1 MGNTETTYVSQDERV
16 IEFDDALSRAWSNI
30 RRAAKDGTDINKRKA
45 DGSARKYVTLAA
57 VDEAIRDALTAEG
70 FTYPQPP
77 STKVDER
84 GQIWIVIHTQIRR
97 RGVAFVPEPYALLVQ
112 GGIMKGGDGFKPP
125 TAQDMGS
132 ALTYAR
138 RYALTSVFGVCPDE
152 DDDGHAA
159 SRQPD
164 HDPAWERLQGLTA
177 DLARALR
184 CSSEDAAA
192 RVKRQA
198 GEDLGTIGSNGP
210 TDAQVATLTVAAQE
224 LLEFVRNPPRE
235 IVTPDAVIV
244 DDKPKARG
252 KGKPSA
258 KPPAEQTAPVDPP
271 DLREARAS
279 FQSAYKHYQAEC
291 REQGVDAKPW
301 MDLASEAIGETWT
314 TAAGSHPAEHYILA
328 ADMCEQAIERLRT
341 GGKAA

>member
-1 MGNTETTYVSQDERV
+1 MSNTETTYVSSDERV
-16 IEFDDALSRAWSNI
+16 IEFDDALARAWANI

-57 VDEAIRDALTAEG
+57 VDEAIREALTAEG

-77 STKVDER
+77 STRVDER

-112 GGIMKGGDGFKPP
+112 GGIMKGGEGFKPP

-159 SRQPD
+159 SRRDETD

-184 CSSEDAAA
+184 CSTEDAAA
-192 RVKRQA
+192 RVKAQA
-198 GEDLGTIGSNGP
+198 GNALGQIGSNGP
-210 TDAQVATLTVAAQE
+210 TDAQVATLTAAAQE
-224 LLEFVRNPPRE
+224 LIEFVRNPPRE
-235 IVTPDAVIV
+235 SEPQEQATPEPAKA
-244 DDKPKARG
+244 KPRG
-252 KGKPSA
+252 KSGTKPA
-258 KPPAEQTAPVDPP
+258 DP
-271 DLREARAS
+271 LTEARATADNAMK
-279 FQSAYKHYQAEC
+279 AYRQECKDLGTPERPWLEIAAQAI
-291 REQGVDAKPW
+291 GKPW
-301 MDLASEAIGETWT
+301 STDKGAHDERDYVLLADAF
-314 TAAGSHPAEHYILA
+314 
-328 ADMCEQAIERLRT
+328 EQEIEKLRT
-341 GGKAA
+341 EGAA